1 MDIIREAALAS
12 ALGQLAKLLHDLPLQ
27 PTTVEQSIVRN
38 DIDETMS
45 WIIEHFSKET
55 LMIFMKE
62 VEK

>member
-12 ALGQLAKLLHDLPLQ
+12 ALGQLAKLLNDLPLQ

-38 DIDETMS
+38 DIDERMS

-62 VEK
+62 IEK

>member
-12 ALGQLAKLLHDLPLQ
+12 VLGQLAKLLNDLPLQ

-38 DIDETMS
+38 DIDEKMS
-45 WIIEHFSKET
+45 WIIEHYGKDT

>member
-12 ALGQLAKLLHDLPLQ
+12 ILGQLAKLLHDLPLQ
-27 PTTVEQSIVRN
+27 TTTVEQSIVRN
-38 DIDETMS
+38 YIDEKMS
-45 WIIEHFSKET
+45 WIIEHYGKDT

>member
-12 ALGQLAKLLHDLPLQ
+12 ALGQLSKLLHDLPLQ

-38 DIDETMS
+38 DIDEKMS
-45 WIIEHFSKET
+45 FIIEHYGKDT